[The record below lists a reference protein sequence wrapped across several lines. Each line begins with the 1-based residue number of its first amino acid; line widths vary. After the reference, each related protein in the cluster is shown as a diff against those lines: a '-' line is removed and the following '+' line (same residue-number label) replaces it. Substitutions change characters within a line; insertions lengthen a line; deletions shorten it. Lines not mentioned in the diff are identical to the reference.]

1 MTERTNHR
9 TLEQIG
15 YELSYTLRD
24 QTTGKLIVG
33 SLLNEAKELIEHGD
47 WLPFLKLYRIEA
59 RSAQNYMKAATWAD
73 TWADANTKP
82 VSYLSRIAPKAIY
95 ALASG
100 KYTDDIVE
108 QVISAAPHRH
118 IGLADVKAIAKVGQK
133 APILKEIKAALE
145 AEAAAEKALDCAF
158 CRVRPA
164 TKSSRSESVNIIFS
178 RCLPRPTLT

>member
-59 RSAQNYMKAATWAD
+59 RSAQNYMKVKGDARQSTAAVD
-73 TWADANTKP
+73 NGANGWP
-82 VSYLSRIAPKAIY
+82 
-95 ALASG
+95 SG
-100 KYTDDIVE
+100 RTLRAGE
-108 QVISAAPHRH
+108 
-118 IGLADVKAIAKVGQK
+118 L
-133 APILKEIKAALE
+133 
-145 AEAAAEKALDCAF
+145 
-158 CRVRPA
+158 
-164 TKSSRSESVNIIFS
+164 
-178 RCLPRPTLT
+178 PTLKLPVRH